1 MKSNLF
7 EISKKISSNL
17 WEKKEGENYEKKQML
32 HIINESYSFYIL
44 RNVENV
50 PCLFS

>member
-1 MKSNLF
+1 MK
-7 EISKKISSNL
+7 
-17 WEKKEGENYEKKQML
+17 KKQML

>member
-17 WEKKEGENYEKKQML
+17 WEKKEEENYEKKT
-32 HIINESYSFYIL
+32 NASY
-44 RNVENV
+44 NK
-50 PCLFS
+50 